1 MCKLSL
7 GALTYISPSAIY
19 VILLE
24 GNWISFHICTLAEG
38 NPCKI
43 FTHDEI
49 CQVYTTCNEDD
60 KKLISEL

>member
-7 GALTYISPSAIY
+7 GALTYISPSPIY
-19 VILLE
+19 VIILK
-24 GNWISFHICTLAEG
+24 GNWLSFHICTLVEG

-49 CQVYTTCNEDD
+49 FQVYTTYHEDD
-60 KKLISEL
+60 KNLMSEL